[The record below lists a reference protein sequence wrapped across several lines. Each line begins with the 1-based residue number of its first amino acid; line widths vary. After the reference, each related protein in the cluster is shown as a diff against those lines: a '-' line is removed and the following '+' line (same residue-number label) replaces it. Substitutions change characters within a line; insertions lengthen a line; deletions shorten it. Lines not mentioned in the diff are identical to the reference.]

1 MRNKILLILLSVW
14 LGCSVHFCLA
24 ADDANMI
31 GNKGIKL
38 IQEGKMDEGLDLI
51 RQAIQ
56 ADPQKPDWHMNYGS
70 LLFKKGQQIFQ
81 SGNMQEAQGVFK
93 EAEKEL
99 LLATQLFKEADNKL
113 KSHCYFLLGDI
124 YYYVY
129 SEKEKARN
137 FYQKSLELYSE
148 HQEAREALKS
158 IVDDNMAQGAK
169 GLSIEKGV
177 EFGKRGMYEEA
188 IVEFTRI
195 INAEPN
201 NANAYVNRG
210 LAYRMKGEIDQAISD
225 YDKAIEISPD
235 SSNLYNVRAIAYF
248 SKQNYSRSWDDVH
261 KCQGLGGYID
271 PKFLEEL
278 KRYSGRK
285 D

>member
-1 MRNKILLILLSVW
+1 MRKKLILILLSICLVF
-14 LGCSVHFCLA
+14 SAHFCLA
-24 ADDANMI
+24 ADDANTI

-56 ADPQKPDWHMNYGS
+56 ADPQKPDWHMNCGS
-70 LLFKKGQQIFQ
+70 LLFTKGQKIFQ
-81 SGNMQEAQGVFK
+81 SGNIQEAQGVFK
-93 EAEKEL
+93 EADKEL

-113 KSHCYFLLGDI
+113 KSHCFFLLGDI
-124 YYYVY
+124 YYHVY
-129 SEKEKARN
+129 SEKEKAES
-137 FYQKSLELYSE
+137 FYKKSLELYPE
-148 HQEAREALKS
+148 HQAARDVLKS

-177 EFGKRGMYEEA
+177 EFGKRGMHDEA

-210 LAYRMKGEIDQAISD
+210 LAYRMKGEIDQAISN
-225 YDKAIEISPD
+225 YDQAIEISPD
-235 SSNLYNVRAIAYF
+235 SPNLYNVRAIAYF
-248 SKQNYSRSWDDVH
+248 LKQNYSKSWDDIH

-271 PKFLEEL
+271 PIFLKEL
-278 KRYSGRK
+278 KRYSGREN
-285 D
+285 

>member
-1 MRNKILLILLSVW
+1 MRNKIILIFLAIC
-14 LGCSVHFCLA
+14 LGYSVHFCLA
-24 ADDANMI
+24 ADDANTI

-56 ADPQKPDWHMNYGS
+56 TDPQKPDWHMNYGS
-70 LLFKKGQQIFQ
+70 LLFTKGQQIFQ
-81 SGNMQEAQGVFK
+81 SGNVQEAQGIFK

-99 LLATQLFKEADNKL
+99 FWATQLFKEADNKL
-113 KSHCYFLLGDI
+113 KSHSFFLLGDI
-124 YYYVY
+124 YYHVY
-129 SEKEKARN
+129 GEKEKAKS
-137 FYQKSLELYSE
+137 FYQKSLELYPG
-148 HQEAREALKS
+148 HQEARDALKS

-177 EFGKRGMYEEA
+177 EFGKRGMYGEA
-188 IVEFTRI
+188 IDEFTRI

-235 SSNLYNVRAIAYF
+235 SPNLYNVRAIAYF
-248 SKQNYSRSWDDVH
+248 SKQNYSKSWDDVH

-271 PKFLEEL
+271 PKFPEEL
-278 KRYSGRK
+278 KKYY
-285 D
+285 